1 MTEKYFMAQHIRER
15 FDLLG
20 FFEKAHLD
28 LSLKAR
34 CILDAICQSLQKTP
48 LGDNCYPSGEELAV
62 RCNTSRPRVVEAL
75 TELVDKN
82 LITITSSSK
91 GRTRSRPTIR
101 LSDAMY
107 EIGCFLLENKIE
119 KRSQIVTAQFI
130 SCNALLQKLSQNARE
145 AVTKQQNDTLY
156 KNQKEN
162 QKENQGPSGVS
173 ASHVSSEPTSKPKS
187 PQKPPERRPEYRQG
201 AENRKGNSWKDSE
214 PKQAY
219 AYHKPANEQLA
230 KYREYDLKY
239 KADKF
244 LHDRGVVE
252 SGGVP
257 GRGVYSPGE
266 GGYNRDYKNNYDYQA
281 PSSAVDEGGIDILA
295 YHAAQQEINGKIIF
309 QTPVKPS
316 SDGTRTMLD
325 DKHDEIMRHMLVMR
339 ARKGAVNA

>member
-145 AVTKQQNDTLY
+145 AVTKQKNDSLY

-173 ASHVSSEPTSKPKS
+173 ASHVSSERAYPPKS
-187 PQKPPERRPEYRQG
+187 PQKLPERRSEKLQ
-201 AENRKGNSWKDSE
+201 ANAWKDSE

-219 AYHKPANEQLA
+219 AYHKPANDQLA

-244 LHDRGVVE
+244 LNGSGVDKTAGEWSQRGHV
-252 SGGVP
+252 
-257 GRGVYSPGE
+257 
-266 GGYNRDYKNNYDYQA
+266 NRDYFYNRSYN
-281 PSSAVDEGGIDILA
+281 SSISENHSPPGGVDFDDWRDAQKELWGHCIYKTIIVPIPEAGPHNLLNQKHKEIIDHIA
-295 YHAAQQEINGKIIF
+295 I
-309 QTPVKPS
+309 
-316 SDGTRTMLD
+316 
-325 DKHDEIMRHMLVMR
+325 MR
-339 ARKGAVNA
+339 ARKGVVNA